1 MRTLNE
7 VAPYDWATFLKDRVT
22 KTASHAPL
30 GGIERGGW
38 QLVYEAKPNA
48 FTAAVES
55 HYKFQDLSPSL
66 GITVGEKGRIL
77 DAMPGSPAFQAGLG
91 PGMNLIAI
99 NGRKWTPAVL
109 SAALRAAQASHQP
122 IEVLAENGQYYKT
135 YSIPYSKGERYPHL
149 RRVEAKPDLLDEIL
163 KPRSN

>member
-1 MRTLNE
+1 
-7 VAPYDWATFLKDRVT
+7 
-22 KTASHAPL
+22 
-30 GGIERGGW
+30 
-38 QLVYEAKPNA
+38 
-48 FTAAVES
+48 
-55 HYKFQDLSPSL
+55 
-66 GITVGEKGRIL
+66 
-77 DAMPGSPAFQAGLG
+77 
-91 PGMNLIAI
+91 MNLIAI